1 MDATKVSSVVMASN
15 AYKQPLPPQTPARSQ
30 EKDAS
35 AQVSNNNNTK
45 VDSVRVSSI
54 VALKNLDTVRVIEQ
68 MHASL
73 NQLAKGVRETNE
85 SLNKAVDLV
94 DSMKSSIQTVIKNF
108 PPFPVDSKERNDRL
122 MEYNALRKELISL
135 MVPPPP
141 PPVYEKIKHMW
152 ESLFEDQNG
161 NLSQN
166 TVPLIENSSSDTQ
179 LKEVSQTLDKTSS
192 QLADFSSKVTQ
203 ALVQP

>member
-15 AYKQPLPPQTPARSQ
+15 AYKQPLPTQMPAKNQ
-30 EKDAS
+30 DKDAS
-35 AQVSNNNNTK
+35 VQVSNNNYAKT
-45 VDSVRVSSI
+45 DLVRVSST

-94 DSMKSSIQTVIKNF
+94 DSMKSSIQAVIKNF

-161 NLSQN
+161 SLLMNSA
-166 TVPLIENSSSDTQ
+166 PLLENSSSDAQ
-179 LKEVSQTLDKTSS
+179 LKDASQDLDKTSA

>member
-15 AYKQPLPPQTPARSQ
+15 AYKQPLPTQTPAKSQ
-30 EKDAS
+30 EKDTS
-35 AQVSNNNNTK
+35 VQVSNNNNTK
-45 VDSVRVSSI
+45 ADSVRVSST

-94 DSMKSSIQTVIKNF
+94 DSMKSSIQAVIKNF

-161 NLSQN
+161 SLLMNSA
-166 TVPLIENSSSDTQ
+166 PLLENSSSDTQ

>member
-15 AYKQPLPPQTPARSQ
+15 AYKQPLPTQMPAKSQ
-30 EKDAS
+30 DKDATV
-35 AQVSNNNNTK
+35 QVSNNNQVKT
-45 VDSVRVSSI
+45 DSVRVSST
-54 VALKNLDTVRVIEQ
+54 VAMKNLDTVRVIEQ

-73 NQLAKGVRETNE
+73 NQMAKGVRETNE

-94 DSMKSSIQTVIKNF
+94 DSMKSSIQTIIKNF

-161 NLSQN
+161 SLLKNS
-166 TVPLIENSSSDTQ
+166 VPLLENSSSDAQ
-179 LKEVSQTLDKTSS
+179 LKDVSQTLDKTSA

>member
-15 AYKQPLPPQTPARSQ
+15 AYKQPLPTQMPAKSQ

-35 AQVSNNNNTK
+35 VQVSNNNHSK
-45 VDSVRVSSI
+45 ADSVRVSST

-108 PPFPVDSKERNDRL
+108 PPFPVDSKERSDRL

-161 NLSQN
+161 NLSQS
-166 TVPLIENSSSDTQ
+166 TVPLLDNSSSDAQ

>member
-15 AYKQPLPPQTPARSQ
+15 AYKQPLPTQMPAKNQ
-30 EKDAS
+30 DKDAS
-35 AQVSNNNNTK
+35 VQVSNNNYAKT
-45 VDSVRVSSI
+45 DLVRVSST

-94 DSMKSSIQTVIKNF
+94 DSMKSSIQAVIKNF

-161 NLSQN
+161 SLLMNSAPVL
-166 TVPLIENSSSDTQ
+166 ENSSSDAQ
-179 LKEVSQTLDKTSS
+179 LKDASQDLDKTSA

>member
-1 MDATKVSSVVMASN
+1 MA
-15 AYKQPLPPQTPARSQ
+15 
-30 EKDAS
+30 
-35 AQVSNNNNTK
+35 
-45 VDSVRVSSI
+45 
-54 VALKNLDTVRVIEQ
+54 
-68 MHASL
+68 
-73 NQLAKGVRETNE
+73 
-85 SLNKAVDLV
+85 
-94 DSMKSSIQTVIKNF
+94 
-108 PPFPVDSKERNDRL
+108 
-122 MEYNALRKELISL
+122 YNSLRKELISL

-166 TVPLIENSSSDTQ
+166 TVPLLDNSSSDSQ
-179 LKEVSQTLDKTSS
+179 LKEVSQVLDKTSS

>member
-1 MDATKVSSVVMASN
+1 MASN

-35 AQVSNNNNTK
+35 VQASNNNHAK
-45 VDSVRVSSI
+45 ADSVRVSST

-85 SLNKAVDLV
+85 SLNKAVNLV

-122 MEYNALRKELISL
+122 MAYNALRKELISL

-152 ESLFEDQNG
+152 ESLFENQNG
-161 NLSQN
+161 SLLKNSAPLLEN
-166 TVPLIENSSSDTQ
+166 TSSDDQ
-179 LKEVSQTLDKTSS
+179 LKGASQTLDKTSA
-192 QLADFSSKVTQ
+192 QLADFSNKVTQ

>member
-1 MDATKVSSVVMASN
+1 MASN

-30 EKDAS
+30 EKDTS
-35 AQVSNNNNTK
+35 AHVSNNNNTK
-45 VDSVRVSSI
+45 ADSVRVSSI

-94 DSMKSSIQTVIKNF
+94 DSMKSSIQTVVKNF

-122 MEYNALRKELISL
+122 MEYNSLRKELISL

-166 TVPLIENSSSDTQ
+166 TVPLLDNSSSDAQ
-179 LKEVSQTLDKTSS
+179 LKEVSQTLDKTSA

>member
-1 MDATKVSSVVMASN
+1 MDATKISSVVMASN
-15 AYKQPLPPQTPARSQ
+15 AYKQPLPTQMPARSQ
-30 EKDAS
+30 EKDTS
-35 AQVSNNNNTK
+35 AQVSNNNHTK
-45 VDSVRVSSI
+45 ADSVRVSST

-122 MEYNALRKELISL
+122 MEYNSLRKELISL

-161 NLSQN
+161 SLLKDS
-166 TVPLIENSSSDTQ
+166 VPLLETSSSDAQ
-179 LKEVSQTLDKTSS
+179 LKDVSQALDKTSA

>member
-35 AQVSNNNNTK
+35 AQASNNNHAK
-45 VDSVRVSSI
+45 ADSVRVSST

-85 SLNKAVDLV
+85 SLNKAVNLV

-122 MEYNALRKELISL
+122 MAYNALRKELISL

-161 NLSQN
+161 SLLKNSAPLLEN
-166 TVPLIENSSSDTQ
+166 TSSDDQ
-179 LKEVSQTLDKTSS
+179 LKGASQTLDKTSA
-192 QLADFSSKVTQ
+192 QLADFSNKVTQ

>member
-15 AYKQPLPPQTPARSQ
+15 AYKQPLPAQMPARSQ

-35 AQVSNNNNTK
+35 VQVSNNNHTK
-45 VDSVRVSSI
+45 ADSVRVSST

-122 MEYNALRKELISL
+122 MEYNSLRKELISL

-166 TVPLIENSSSDTQ
+166 TVPLLDNSSSDAQ
-179 LKEVSQTLDKTSS
+179 LKEVSQTLDKTSA

>member
-15 AYKQPLPPQTPARSQ
+15 AYKQPLPTQMPAKNQ
-30 EKDAS
+30 DKDAS
-35 AQVSNNNNTK
+35 VQVSNNNYAKT
-45 VDSVRVSSI
+45 DLVRVSST

-73 NQLAKGVRETNE
+73 NQLANGVLETNE

-94 DSMKSSIQTVIKNF
+94 DSMKSSIQAVIKNF

-161 NLSQN
+161 SLLMNSA
-166 TVPLIENSSSDTQ
+166 PLLENSSSDAQ
-179 LKEVSQTLDKTSS
+179 LKDASQDLDKTSA

>member
-1 MDATKVSSVVMASN
+1 MDATKVSSVVMAGN
-15 AYKQPLPPQTPARSQ
+15 AYKQPLPTQAPAGSQ

-35 AQVSNNNNTK
+35 TQISVNNQTKADSVQVSST
-45 VDSVRVSSI
+45 VS
-54 VALKNLDTVRVIEQ
+54 LKNLDTVRVIEQ

-94 DSMKSSIQTVIKNF
+94 ESMKNSIQTVIKNF
-108 PPFPVDSKERNDRL
+108 PPFPVDSKDRNEML
-122 MEYNALRKELISL
+122 MEYNSLRKELISL

-141 PPVYEKIKHMW
+141 PPIYEKVRHMW
-152 ESLFEDQNG
+152 GSLFGDQNG
-161 NLSQN
+161 SFQQN
-166 TVPLIENSSSDTQ
+166 TVPQLENSSSDAR
-179 LKEVSQTLDKTSS
+179 LKEASQSLDKTSA

-203 ALVQP
+203 ALVHP